1 MEKTKKVDTVRVKKA
16 TSITVRLFR
25 GITITIISIVGFI
38 CAVIG
43 VQLYKKNIVQFD
55 EFTAQQFFNIEK
67 SVSLFI
73 QNGKNALGMLAENSA
88 VKSADTTIYNY
99 TAKAAKSG
107 ITYTHNGKAE
117 RDIIAVFENMRKHYP
132 EFKQM
137 YVGTKWG
144 GLALIGLSDAQIS
157 KGFDPRTRPWYQKAA
172 AAKGEIILT
181 EAYRSEDGDL
191 TFTIA
196 QSVNNVN
203 GEFIG
208 CVGLDINLTDLTSFI
223 SDVRIGTTGYC
234 MLVQNDGMILV
245 DPKHPQYNFKI
256 MSETGLSA
264 FAEIE
269 KTQQGSIVVTSNGEK
284 WKAFI
289 FPMAQVE
296 WKLIMLVKQNEIL
309 SLFSALLKNM
319 IFIGLLMFVIYFTLA
334 AFVVRVL
341 KKYLNRL
348 GVVLGKVAQGD
359 LTDRIQVKWRNE
371 IGQILTSLNTAIE
384 HSHAMLSVLRDEADK
399 MGAVGSDLSSNME
412 ETAAAIKQIGGNVQ
426 RVKEK
431 AMSQAA
437 GVSETVATIEQINGR
452 LNKLV
457 SSIETQAE
465 NISESSTVIKEMA
478 ENTVRITGTLEESND
493 LIKQVYEQTKL
504 GKEGARMAN
513 EVVQQ
518 IAEKSESL
526 LEASQVIQNIASQ
539 TNLLAMNAA
548 IEAAH
553 AGESG
558 KGFAVVADEIR
569 KLAEESNMQGKQIG
583 EVIKESTEIIGRLT
597 EAGAQAEK
605 TFIDVYESVS
615 KISEKEDIIVQVMY
629 KQETNGKHVLEA
641 IEKINDVTQTVSAGS
656 AEMLEGGNQIALEMH
671 KLADITRETTDSM
684 NEIASGAEQITNAIE
699 EVNEITQKNKQSIEN
714 LANEVGKF
722 KL

>member
-1 MEKTKKVDTVRVKKA
+1 MKKDVKVKKA

-73 QNGKNALGMLAENSA
+73 QNGKSVVKMLAENPA
-88 VKSADTTIYNY
+88 VQNADETIYNY
-99 TAKAAKSG
+99 TIEAQKSG
-107 ITYTHNGKAE
+107 IVYTHNGKAE
-117 RDIIAVFENMRKHYP
+117 REMVTLFKAIEESFP
-132 EFKQM
+132 EFQDVYM
-137 YVGTKWG
+137 GTRWG
-144 GLALIGLSDAQIS
+144 GIATVWTGEDELGY
-157 KGFDPRTRPWYQKAA
+157 DPRQRGWYKQAV
-172 AAKGEIILT
+172 
-181 EAYRSEDGDL
+181 EADGDIVI
-191 TFTIA
+191 TPVYIA
-196 QSVNNVN
+196 TDGTPVVALAKTVKDNS
-203 GEFIG
+203 GALLG
-208 CVGLDINLTDLTSFI
+208 CVGVDINLADLTSFI
-223 SDVRIGTTGYC
+223 SDSRIGRTGYC
-234 MLVQNDGMILV
+234 MLVQNDGMILA

-256 MSETGLSA
+256 MSETDIPA

-269 KTQQGSIVVTSNGEK
+269 KTDQSSIVVTSNGEK

-289 FPMAQVE
+289 FPLSELE
-296 WKLIMLVKQNEIL
+296 WKLVVLIKQSEIL
-309 SLFSALLKNM
+309 SVFSALLQNM

-348 GVVLGKVAQGD
+348 GIVLGKVAQGD

-371 IGQILTSLNTAIE
+371 IGQILTSLNTAID
-384 HSHAMLSVLRDEADK
+384 HSHSMLSVLHDEVDK
-399 MGAVGSDLSSNME
+399 MKAVGSDLSSNME
-412 ETAAAIKQIGGNVQ
+412 ETAAAIRQIGGNVMN
-426 RVKEK
+426 VKEK
-431 AMSQAA
+431 AITQSAS
-437 GVSETVATIEQINGR
+437 VTETVATVEQINGKLNR
-452 LNKLV
+452 LV
-457 SSIETQAE
+457 QGIETQTE
-465 NISESSTVIKEMA
+465 NISESTAVITHMA
-478 ENTVRITGTLEESND
+478 ENTVRISKTLEESNA
-493 LIKQVYEQTKL
+493 LIKTVYGQTKL
-504 GKEGARMAN
+504 GKDGARTAN
-513 EVVQQ
+513 EVVTQ
-518 IAEKSESL
+518 IAERSEAL

-553 AGESG
+553 AGEAG

-569 KLAEESNMQGKQIG
+569 KLAEESNTQGKQIG
-583 EVIKESTEIIGRLT
+583 VVIKESTEIIGRLT

-615 KISEKEDIIVQVMY
+615 KISEKEDSIVQVMY
-629 KQETNGKHVLEA
+629 EQETNGKQVLEA
-641 IEKINDVTQTVSAGS
+641 IKKINDVTAEVSSGS
-656 AEMLEGGNQIALEMH
+656 AEMLEGGNQIAVEMR

-684 NEIASGAEQITNAIE
+684 NEIASGAEQITNAVE
-699 EVNEITQKNKQSIEN
+699 EVNEITQKNKVSIEN

>member
-1 MEKTKKVDTVRVKKA
+1 MKKDVKVKKA

-25 GITITIISIVGFI
+25 SITITIISIVGFI

-43 VQLYKKNIVQFD
+43 VQLYKKNIAQFD

-73 QNGKNALGMLAENSA
+73 QNGKSAVKMLAENPA
-88 VKSADTTIYNY
+88 LQNADETLYNY
-99 TAKAAKSG
+99 TAEAAKSG
-107 ITYTHNGKAE
+107 IVYTHNGKAE
-117 RDIIAVFENMRKHYP
+117 RDIISVFKRMKKNYP
-132 EFKQM
+132 EFKEIYM
-137 YVGTKWG
+137 GTKWG
-144 GLALIGLSDAQIS
+144 GIAELSTEHSD

-172 AAKGEIILT
+172 ADKGEIILT

-208 CVGLDINLTDLTSFI
+208 VIGIDINLTDLTSFI
-223 SDVRIGTTGYC
+223 SDSRIGRTGYC
-234 MLVQNDGMILV
+234 MLVQNDGMILA

-256 MSETGLSA
+256 MSETDIPA

-269 KTQQGSIVVTSNGEK
+269 KTDQSSIVVTSNGEK

-289 FPMAQVE
+289 FPLSELE
-296 WKLIMLVKQNEIL
+296 WKLIILIKQSEIL
-309 SLFSALLKNM
+309 SVFSALLQNM

-348 GVVLGKVAQGD
+348 GIVLGKVAQGD

-371 IGQILTSLNTAIE
+371 IGQILTSLNTAID
-384 HSHAMLSVLRDEADK
+384 HSHSMLSVLHNEVDK
-399 MGAVGSDLSSNME
+399 MKAVGSDLSSNME
-412 ETAAAIKQIGGNVQ
+412 ETAAAIRQIGGNVMN
-426 RVKEK
+426 VKEK
-431 AMSQAA
+431 AITQSAS
-437 GVSETVATIEQINGR
+437 VTETVATVEQINGKLNR
-452 LNKLV
+452 LV
-457 SSIETQAE
+457 QGIETQTE
-465 NISESSTVIKEMA
+465 NISESSAVITHMA
-478 ENTVRITGTLEESND
+478 ENTVRISKTLEESNA
-493 LIKQVYEQTKL
+493 LIKTVYGQTKL
-504 GKEGARMAN
+504 GKDGARTAN
-513 EVVQQ
+513 EVVTQ
-518 IAEKSESL
+518 IAERSEAL

-553 AGESG
+553 AGEAG

-569 KLAEESNMQGKQIG
+569 KLAEESNTQGKQIAV
-583 EVIKESTEIIGRLT
+583 VIKESTEIIGRLT

-615 KISEKEDIIVQVMY
+615 KISEKEDLIVQVMY
-629 KQETNGKHVLEA
+629 EQETNGKQVLEA
-641 IEKINDVTQTVSAGS
+641 IKKINDVTAEVSSGS
-656 AEMLEGGNQIALEMH
+656 AEMLEGGNQIAVEMR

-684 NEIASGAEQITNAIE
+684 NEIASGAEQITNAVE
-699 EVNEITQKNKQSIEN
+699 EVNEITQKNKVSIEN

>member
-73 QNGKNALGMLAENSA
+73 QNGKSTVRMLAENPA
-88 VKSADTTIYNY
+88 VQNADETIYNY
-99 TAKAAKSG
+99 TIEAQKSG
-107 ITYTHNGKAE
+107 IVYTHNGKAE
-117 RDIIAVFENMRKHYP
+117 REMVTLFKAIEESFP
-132 EFKQM
+132 EFQDVYM
-137 YVGTKWG
+137 GTRWG
-144 GLALIGLSDAQIS
+144 GIATVWTGEDELGY
-157 KGFDPRTRPWYQKAA
+157 DPRQRGWYKQAV
-172 AAKGEIILT
+172 
-181 EAYRSEDGDL
+181 EADGDIVI
-191 TFTIA
+191 TPVYIA
-196 QSVNNVN
+196 TDGTPVVALAKTVKDNS
-203 GEFIG
+203 GALLG
-208 CVGLDINLTDLTSFI
+208 CVGVDINLADLTSFI
-223 SDVRIGTTGYC
+223 SDSRIGRTGYC
-234 MLVQNDGMILV
+234 MLVQNDGMILA

-256 MSETGLSA
+256 MSETDIPA

-269 KTQQGSIVVTSNGEK
+269 KTNQSSIVVTSNGEK

-289 FPMAQVE
+289 FPLSELE
-296 WKLIMLVKQNEIL
+296 WKLVVLIKQSEIL
-309 SLFSALLKNM
+309 SVFSALLQNM

-348 GVVLGKVAQGD
+348 GIVLGKVAQGD

-371 IGQILTSLNTAIE
+371 IGQILTSLNTAID
-384 HSHAMLSVLRDEADK
+384 HSHTMLSVLHDEVDK
-399 MGAVGSDLSSNME
+399 MKAVGSDLSSNME
-412 ETAAAIKQIGGNVQ
+412 ETAAAIRQIGGNVMN
-426 RVKEK
+426 VKEK
-431 AMSQAA
+431 AITQSAS
-437 GVSETVATIEQINGR
+437 VTETVATVEQINGKLNR
-452 LNKLV
+452 LV
-457 SSIETQAE
+457 QGIETQTE
-465 NISESSTVIKEMA
+465 NISESTAVITHMA
-478 ENTVRITGTLEESND
+478 ENTVRISKTLEESNA
-493 LIKQVYEQTKL
+493 LIKTVYGQTKL
-504 GKEGARMAN
+504 GKDGARTAN
-513 EVVQQ
+513 EVVTQ
-518 IAEKSESL
+518 IAERSEAL

-553 AGESG
+553 AGEAG

-569 KLAEESNMQGKQIG
+569 KLAEESNTQGKQIG
-583 EVIKESTEIIGRLT
+583 VVIKESTEIIGRLT

-615 KISEKEDIIVQVMY
+615 KISEKEDSIVQVMY
-629 KQETNGKHVLEA
+629 EQETNGKQVLEA
-641 IEKINDVTQTVSAGS
+641 IKKINDVTAEVSSGS
-656 AEMLEGGNQIALEMH
+656 AEMLEGGNQIAVEMR

-684 NEIASGAEQITNAIE
+684 NEIASGAEQITNAVE
-699 EVNEITQKNKQSIEN
+699 EVNEITQKNKVSIEN

>member
-73 QNGKNALGMLAENSA
+73 QNGKSALGMLAENSA
-88 VKSADTTIYNY
+88 VKSADETIYNY
-99 TAKAAKSG
+99 TIEAQKSG
-107 ITYTHNGKAE
+107 IVYTHNGKAE
-117 RDIIAVFENMRKHYP
+117 RDIVFVFENMRKHYP

-157 KGFDPRTRPWYQKAA
+157 KGFDPRTRPWYQKAVSA
-172 AAKGEIILT
+172 DGKIILT
-181 EAYRSEDGDL
+181 DAYRSEEGDL

-208 CVGLDINLTDLTSFI
+208 VIGIDINLADLTSFI

-234 MLVQNDGMILV
+234 MLVQNDGMILA

-309 SLFSALLKNM
+309 SLFSALLHNM

-426 RVKEK
+426 SVKEK

-699 EVNEITQKNKQSIEN
+699 EVNEITQKNKESIEN

>member
-1 MEKTKKVDTVRVKKA
+1 MKKDVKVKKA

-73 QNGKNALGMLAENSA
+73 QNGKSTVRMLAENPA
-88 VKSADTTIYNY
+88 VQNADETIYNY
-99 TAKAAKSG
+99 TIEAQKSG
-107 ITYTHNGKAE
+107 IVYTHNGKAE
-117 RDIIAVFENMRKHYP
+117 REMVTLFKAIEESFP
-132 EFKQM
+132 EFQDVYM
-137 YVGTKWG
+137 GTRWG
-144 GLALIGLSDAQIS
+144 GIATVWTGEDKLGY
-157 KGFDPRTRPWYQKAA
+157 DPRQRGWYKQAV
-172 AAKGEIILT
+172 
-181 EAYRSEDGDL
+181 EADGDIVI
-191 TFTIA
+191 TPVYIA
-196 QSVNNVN
+196 TDGTPVVALAKTVKDNS
-203 GEFIG
+203 GALLG
-208 CVGLDINLTDLTSFI
+208 CVGVDINLADLTSFI
-223 SDVRIGTTGYC
+223 SDSRIGRTGYC
-234 MLVQNDGMILV
+234 MLVQNDGMILA

-256 MSETGLSA
+256 MSETDIPA

-269 KTQQGSIVVTSNGEK
+269 KTNQSSIVVTSNGEK

-289 FPMAQVE
+289 FPLSELE
-296 WKLIMLVKQNEIL
+296 WKLVVLIKQSEIL
-309 SLFSALLKNM
+309 SVFSALLQNM

-348 GVVLGKVAQGD
+348 GIVLGKVAQGD

-371 IGQILTSLNTAIE
+371 IGQILTSLNTAID
-384 HSHAMLSVLRDEADK
+384 HSHTMLSVLHDEVDK
-399 MGAVGSDLSSNME
+399 MKAVGSDLSSNME
-412 ETAAAIKQIGGNVQ
+412 ETAAAIRQIGGNVMN
-426 RVKEK
+426 VKEK
-431 AMSQAA
+431 AITQSAS
-437 GVSETVATIEQINGR
+437 VTETVATVEQINGKLNR
-452 LNKLV
+452 LV
-457 SSIETQAE
+457 QGIETQTE
-465 NISESSTVIKEMA
+465 NISESTAVITHMA
-478 ENTVRITGTLEESND
+478 ENTVRISKTLEESNA
-493 LIKQVYEQTKL
+493 LIKTVYGQTKL
-504 GKEGARMAN
+504 GKDGARTAN
-513 EVVQQ
+513 EVVTQ
-518 IAEKSESL
+518 IAERSEAL

-553 AGESG
+553 AGEAG

-569 KLAEESNMQGKQIG
+569 KLAEESNTQGKQIG
-583 EVIKESTEIIGRLT
+583 VVIKESTEIIGRLT

-615 KISEKEDIIVQVMY
+615 KISEKEDSIVQVMY
-629 KQETNGKHVLEA
+629 EQETNGKQVLEA
-641 IEKINDVTQTVSAGS
+641 IKKINDVTAEVSSGS
-656 AEMLEGGNQIALEMH
+656 AEMLEGGNQIAVEMR

-684 NEIASGAEQITNAIE
+684 NEIASGAEQITNAVE
-699 EVNEITQKNKQSIEN
+699 EVNEITQKNKVSIEN

>member
-73 QNGKNALGMLAENSA
+73 QNGKSVVKMLAENPA
-88 VKSADTTIYNY
+88 VQNADETIYNY
-99 TAKAAKSG
+99 TTEAQKSG
-107 ITYTHNGKAE
+107 TIYTHNGKAE
-117 RDIIAVFENMRKHYP
+117 RDIKALFVRMDKNYE
-132 EFKQM
+132 EFKEIYM
-137 YVGTKWG
+137 GTRWG
-144 GLALIGLSDAQIS
+144 GFITSWSEEDEQ
-157 KGFDPRTRPWYQKAA
+157 GFDPRTRPWYKKAA
-172 AAKGEIILT
+172 EANGKIIITPVYIATDGSPVVALARAIKDPKGAFL
-181 EAYRSEDGDL
+181 GC
-191 TFTIA
+191 
-196 QSVNNVN
+196 
-203 GEFIG
+203 IG
-208 CVGLDINLTDLTSFI
+208 IDINLADLTSFI
-223 SDVRIGTTGYC
+223 SDSRIGRTGYC
-234 MLVQNDGMILV
+234 MLVQNDGMILA

-256 MSETGLSA
+256 MSETDIPA

-269 KTQQGSIVVTSNGEK
+269 KTDQSSIVVTSNGEK

-289 FPMAQVE
+289 FPLSE
-296 WKLIMLVKQNEIL
+296 LDWKLVVLIKQSEIL
-309 SLFSALLKNM
+309 SVFSALLQNM

-348 GVVLGKVAQGD
+348 GIVLGKVAQGD

-371 IGQILTSLNTAIE
+371 IGQILTSLNTAID
-384 HSHAMLSVLRDEADK
+384 HSHTMLSVLHDEVDK
-399 MGAVGSDLSSNME
+399 MKAVGSDLSSNME
-412 ETAAAIKQIGGNVQ
+412 ETAAAIRQIGGNVMN
-426 RVKEK
+426 VKEK
-431 AMSQAA
+431 AITQSAS
-437 GVSETVATIEQINGR
+437 VTETVATVEQINGKLNR
-452 LNKLV
+452 LV
-457 SSIETQAE
+457 QGIETQTE
-465 NISESSTVIKEMA
+465 NISESTAVITHMA
-478 ENTVRITGTLEESND
+478 ENTVRISKTLEESNA
-493 LIKQVYEQTKL
+493 LIKTVYGQTKL
-504 GKEGARMAN
+504 GKDGARTAN
-513 EVVQQ
+513 EVVTQ
-518 IAEKSESL
+518 IAERSEAL

-553 AGESG
+553 AGEAG

-569 KLAEESNMQGKQIG
+569 KLAEESNTQGKQIG
-583 EVIKESTEIIGRLT
+583 VVIKESTEIIGRLT

-615 KISEKEDIIVQVMY
+615 KISEKEDSIVQVMY
-629 KQETNGKHVLEA
+629 EQETNGKQVLEA
-641 IEKINDVTQTVSAGS
+641 IKKINEVTAEVSSGS
-656 AEMLEGGNQIALEMH
+656 AEMLEGGNQIAVEMR

-684 NEIASGAEQITNAIE
+684 NEIASGAEQITNAVE
-699 EVNEITQKNKQSIEN
+699 EVNEITQKNKVSIEN

>member
-73 QNGKNALGMLAENSA
+73 QNGKSVAKMLAENPA
-88 VKSADTTIYNY
+88 VQNADETIYNY
-99 TAKAAKSG
+99 TTEAQKSG
-107 ITYTHNGKAE
+107 TIYTHNGKAE
-117 RDIIAVFENMRKHYP
+117 RDIKALFVRMDKNYE
-132 EFKQM
+132 EFKEIYM
-137 YVGTKWG
+137 GTRWG
-144 GLALIGLSDAQIS
+144 GFITSWSEEDEQ
-157 KGFDPRTRPWYQKAA
+157 GFDPRTRPWYKKAA
-172 AAKGEIILT
+172 EANGKIIITPVYIATDGSPVVALARAIKDPKGAFL
-181 EAYRSEDGDL
+181 GC
-191 TFTIA
+191 
-196 QSVNNVN
+196 
-203 GEFIG
+203 IG
-208 CVGLDINLTDLTSFI
+208 IDINLADLTSFI

-234 MLVQNDGMILV
+234 MLVQNDGMILA

-309 SLFSALLKNM
+309 SLFSALLHNM

-426 RVKEK
+426 SVKEK

-641 IEKINDVTQTVSAGS
+641 IEKINDVTQIVSAGS

>member
-73 QNGKNALGMLAENSA
+73 QNGKSTVRMLAENPA
-88 VKSADTTIYNY
+88 VQNADETIYNY
-99 TAKAAKSG
+99 TIEAQKSG
-107 ITYTHNGKAE
+107 IVYTHNGKAE
-117 RDIIAVFENMRKHYP
+117 REMVTLFKAIEESFP
-132 EFKQM
+132 EFQDVYM
-137 YVGTKWG
+137 GTRWG
-144 GLALIGLSDAQIS
+144 GIATVWTGEDELGY
-157 KGFDPRTRPWYQKAA
+157 DPRQRGWYKQAV
-172 AAKGEIILT
+172 
-181 EAYRSEDGDL
+181 EADGDIVI
-191 TFTIA
+191 TPVYIA
-196 QSVNNVN
+196 TDGTPVVALAKTVKDNS
-203 GEFIG
+203 GALLG
-208 CVGLDINLTDLTSFI
+208 CVGVDINLADLTSFI
-223 SDVRIGTTGYC
+223 SDSRIGRTGYC
-234 MLVQNDGMILV
+234 MLVQNDGMILA

-256 MSETGLSA
+256 MSETDIPA

-269 KTQQGSIVVTSNGEK
+269 KTDQSSIVVTSNGEK

-289 FPMAQVE
+289 FPLSELE
-296 WKLIMLVKQNEIL
+296 WKLVVLIKQSEIL
-309 SLFSALLKNM
+309 SVFSALLQNM

-348 GVVLGKVAQGD
+348 GIVLGKVAQGD

-371 IGQILTSLNTAIE
+371 IGQILTSLNTAID
-384 HSHAMLSVLRDEADK
+384 HSHSMLSVLHDEVDK
-399 MGAVGSDLSSNME
+399 MKAVGSDLSSNME
-412 ETAAAIKQIGGNVQ
+412 ETAAAIRQIGGNVMN
-426 RVKEK
+426 VKEK
-431 AMSQAA
+431 AITQSAS
-437 GVSETVATIEQINGR
+437 VTETVATVEQINGKLNR
-452 LNKLV
+452 LV
-457 SSIETQAE
+457 QGIETQTE
-465 NISESSTVIKEMA
+465 NISESTAVITHMA
-478 ENTVRITGTLEESND
+478 ENTVRISKTLEESNA
-493 LIKQVYEQTKL
+493 LIKTVYGQTKL
-504 GKEGARMAN
+504 GKDGARTAN
-513 EVVQQ
+513 EVVTQ
-518 IAEKSESL
+518 IAERSEAL

-553 AGESG
+553 AGEAG

-569 KLAEESNMQGKQIG
+569 KLAEESNTQGKQIG
-583 EVIKESTEIIGRLT
+583 VVIKESTEIIGRLT

-615 KISEKEDIIVQVMY
+615 KISEKEDSIVQVMY
-629 KQETNGKHVLEA
+629 EQETNGKQVLEA
-641 IEKINDVTQTVSAGS
+641 IKKINDVTAEVSSGS
-656 AEMLEGGNQIALEMH
+656 AEMLEGGNQIAVEMR

-684 NEIASGAEQITNAIE
+684 NEIASGAEQITNAVE
-699 EVNEITQKNKQSIEN
+699 EVNEITQKNKVSIEN

>member
-73 QNGKNALGMLAENSA
+73 QNGKSVAKMLAENPA
-88 VKSADTTIYNY
+88 VQNADETIYNY
-99 TAKAAKSG
+99 TTEAQKSG
-107 ITYTHNGKAE
+107 TIYTHNGKAE
-117 RDIIAVFENMRKHYP
+117 RDIKALFVRMDKNYE
-132 EFKQM
+132 EFKEIYM
-137 YVGTKWG
+137 GTRWG
-144 GLALIGLSDAQIS
+144 GFITSWSEEDEQ
-157 KGFDPRTRPWYQKAA
+157 GFDPRTRPWYKKAA
-172 AAKGEIILT
+172 EANGKIIITPVYIATDGSPVVALARAIKDPKGAFL
-181 EAYRSEDGDL
+181 GC
-191 TFTIA
+191 
-196 QSVNNVN
+196 
-203 GEFIG
+203 IG
-208 CVGLDINLTDLTSFI
+208 IDINLADLTSFI

-234 MLVQNDGMILV
+234 MLVQNDGMILA

-256 MSETGLSA
+256 MHETDIPA

-309 SLFSALLKNM
+309 SLFSALLHNM

-426 RVKEK
+426 SVKEK

>member
-1 MEKTKKVDTVRVKKA
+1 MKKDVKVKKA

-73 QNGKNALGMLAENSA
+73 QNGKSAVKVLAENPA
-88 VKSADTTIYNY
+88 VKNADETIYNY
-99 TAKAAKSG
+99 TIEAQKSG
-107 ITYTHNGKAE
+107 IIYTHTGKAE
-117 RDIIAVFENMRKHYP
+117 REMVTLFKAIEESFP
-132 EFKQM
+132 EFQDVYM
-137 YVGTKWG
+137 GTRWG
-144 GLALIGLSDAQIS
+144 GIATVWTGEDELGY
-157 KGFDPRTRPWYQKAA
+157 DPRQRGWYKQAV
-172 AAKGEIILT
+172 
-181 EAYRSEDGDL
+181 EADGDIVI
-191 TFTIA
+191 TPVYIA
-196 QSVNNVN
+196 TDGTPVVALAKTVKDNS
-203 GEFIG
+203 GALLG
-208 CVGLDINLTDLTSFI
+208 CVGIDINLADLTSFI
-223 SDVRIGTTGYC
+223 SDSRIGRTGYC
-234 MLVQNDGMILV
+234 MLVQNDGMILA

-256 MSETGLSA
+256 MSETDIPA

-269 KTQQGSIVVTSNGEK
+269 KTKEGSLLVNSNGEK

-289 FPMAQVE
+289 FPFSE
-296 WKLIMLVKQNEIL
+296 LDWKLIIWVKQSEIL
-309 SLFSALLKNM
+309 SVFSALLKNM

-348 GVVLGKVAQGD
+348 GIVLGKVAQGD

-371 IGQILTSLNTAIE
+371 IGQILTSLNTAID
-384 HSHAMLSVLRDEADK
+384 HSHSMLSVLHNEVDK
-399 MGAVGSDLSSNME
+399 MKAVGSDLSSNME
-412 ETAAAIKQIGGNVQ
+412 ETAAAIRQIGGNVMN
-426 RVKEK
+426 VKEK
-431 AMSQAA
+431 AITQSAS
-437 GVSETVATIEQINGR
+437 VTETVATVEQINGKLNR
-452 LNKLV
+452 LV
-457 SSIETQAE
+457 QGIETQTE
-465 NISESSTVIKEMA
+465 NISESSAVITHMA
-478 ENTVRITGTLEESND
+478 ENTVRISKTLEESNA
-493 LIKQVYEQTKL
+493 LIKTVYGQTKL
-504 GKEGARMAN
+504 GKDGARTAN
-513 EVVQQ
+513 EVVTQ
-518 IAEKSESL
+518 IAERSEAL

-553 AGESG
+553 AGEAG

-569 KLAEESNMQGKQIG
+569 KLAEESNTQGKQIG
-583 EVIKESTEIIGRLT
+583 VVIKESTEIIGRLT

-615 KISEKEDIIVQVMY
+615 KISEKEDLIVQVMY
-629 KQETNGKHVLEA
+629 EQETNGKQVLEA
-641 IEKINDVTQTVSAGS
+641 IKKINEVTAEVSSGS
-656 AEMLEGGNQIALEMH
+656 AEMLEGGNQIAVEMR

-684 NEIASGAEQITNAIE
+684 NEIASGAEQITNAVE
-699 EVNEITQKNKQSIEN
+699 EVNEITQKNKVSIEN
-714 LANEVGKF
+714 LVNEVGKF

>member
-73 QNGKNALGMLAENSA
+73 QNGKSTVRMLAENPA
-88 VKSADTTIYNY
+88 VQNADETIYNY
-99 TAKAAKSG
+99 TIEAQKSG
-107 ITYTHNGKAE
+107 IVYTHNGKAE
-117 RDIIAVFENMRKHYP
+117 REMVTLFKAIEESFP
-132 EFKQM
+132 EFQDVYM
-137 YVGTKWG
+137 GTRWG
-144 GLALIGLSDAQIS
+144 GIATVWTGEDELGY
-157 KGFDPRTRPWYQKAA
+157 DPRQRGWYKQAV
-172 AAKGEIILT
+172 
-181 EAYRSEDGDL
+181 EADGDIVI
-191 TFTIA
+191 TPVYIA
-196 QSVNNVN
+196 TDGTPVVALAKTVKDNS
-203 GEFIG
+203 GALLG
-208 CVGLDINLTDLTSFI
+208 CVGVDINLADLTSFI
-223 SDVRIGTTGYC
+223 SDSRIGRTGYC
-234 MLVQNDGMILV
+234 MLVQNDGMILA

-256 MSETGLSA
+256 MHETDISA

-269 KTQQGSIVVTSNGEK
+269 KTQQGSIVVISNGEK

-296 WKLIMLVKQNEIL
+296 WKLIMLVKHT
-309 SLFSALLKNM
+309 M

-359 LTDRIQVKWRNE
+359 LTDRVQVKWRNE

-426 RVKEK
+426 SVKEK

-699 EVNEITQKNKQSIEN
+699 EVNEITQKNKESIEN

>member
-1 MEKTKKVDTVRVKKA
+1 MKKDVKVKKA

-73 QNGKNALGMLAENSA
+73 QNGKSTVRMLAENPA
-88 VKSADTTIYNY
+88 VQNADETIYNY
-99 TAKAAKSG
+99 TIEAQKSG
-107 ITYTHNGKAE
+107 IVYTHNGKAE
-117 RDIIAVFENMRKHYP
+117 REMVTLFKAIEESFP
-132 EFKQM
+132 EFQDVYM
-137 YVGTKWG
+137 GTRWG
-144 GLALIGLSDAQIS
+144 GIATVWTGEDELGY
-157 KGFDPRTRPWYQKAA
+157 DPRQRGWYKQAV
-172 AAKGEIILT
+172 
-181 EAYRSEDGDL
+181 EADGDIVI
-191 TFTIA
+191 TPVYIA
-196 QSVNNVN
+196 TDGTPVVALAKTVKDNS
-203 GEFIG
+203 GALLG
-208 CVGLDINLTDLTSFI
+208 CVGVDINLADLTSFI
-223 SDVRIGTTGYC
+223 SDSRIGRTGYC
-234 MLVQNDGMILV
+234 MLVQNDGMILA

-256 MSETGLSA
+256 MSETDIPA

-269 KTQQGSIVVTSNGEK
+269 KTNQSSIVVTSNGEK

-289 FPMAQVE
+289 FPLSELE
-296 WKLIMLVKQNEIL
+296 WKLVVLIKQSEIL
-309 SLFSALLKNM
+309 SVFSALLQNM

-348 GVVLGKVAQGD
+348 GIVLGKVAQGD

-371 IGQILTSLNTAIE
+371 IGQILTSLNTAID
-384 HSHAMLSVLRDEADK
+384 HSHTMLSVLHDEVDK
-399 MGAVGSDLSSNME
+399 MKAVGSDLSSNME
-412 ETAAAIKQIGGNVQ
+412 ETAAAIRQIGGNVMN
-426 RVKEK
+426 VKEK
-431 AMSQAA
+431 AITQSAS
-437 GVSETVATIEQINGR
+437 VTETVATVEQINGKLNR
-452 LNKLV
+452 LV
-457 SSIETQAE
+457 QGIETQTE
-465 NISESSTVIKEMA
+465 NISESTAVITHMA
-478 ENTVRITGTLEESND
+478 ENTVRISKTLEESNA
-493 LIKQVYEQTKL
+493 LIKMVYGQTKL
-504 GKEGARMAN
+504 GKDGARTAN
-513 EVVQQ
+513 EVVTQ
-518 IAEKSESL
+518 IAERSEAL

-553 AGESG
+553 AGEAG

-569 KLAEESNMQGKQIG
+569 KLAEESNTQGKQIG
-583 EVIKESTEIIGRLT
+583 VVIKESTEIIGRLT
-597 EAGAQAEK
+597 EAGSQAEK

-615 KISEKEDIIVQVMY
+615 KISEKEDLIVQVMY
-629 KQETNGKHVLEA
+629 EQETNGKQVLEA
-641 IEKINDVTQTVSAGS
+641 IKKINEVTAEVSSGS
-656 AEMLEGGNQIALEMH
+656 AEMLEGGNQIAVEMR

-684 NEIASGAEQITNAIE
+684 NEIASGAEQITNAVE
-699 EVNEITQKNKQSIEN
+699 EVNEITQKNKVSIEN

>member
-1 MEKTKKVDTVRVKKA
+1 MKKDVKVKKA

-73 QNGKNALGMLAENSA
+73 QNGKSVVKMLAENPA
-88 VKSADTTIYNY
+88 VQNADETIYNY
-99 TAKAAKSG
+99 TTEAQKSG
-107 ITYTHNGKAE
+107 TIYTHNGKAE
-117 RDIIAVFENMRKHYP
+117 RDIKALFVRMDKNYE
-132 EFKQM
+132 EFKEIYM
-137 YVGTKWG
+137 GTRWG
-144 GLALIGLSDAQIS
+144 GFITSWSEEDEQ
-157 KGFDPRTRPWYQKAA
+157 GFDPRTRPWYKKAA
-172 AAKGEIILT
+172 EANGKIIITPVYIATDGSPVVALARAIKDSKGAFL
-181 EAYRSEDGDL
+181 GC
-191 TFTIA
+191 
-196 QSVNNVN
+196 
-203 GEFIG
+203 IG
-208 CVGLDINLTDLTSFI
+208 IDINLADLTSFI
-223 SDVRIGTTGYC
+223 SDSRIGRTGYC
-234 MLVQNDGMILV
+234 MLVQNDGMILA

-256 MSETGLSA
+256 MSETDIPA

-269 KTQQGSIVVTSNGEK
+269 KTDQSSIVVTSNGEK

-289 FPMAQVE
+289 FPLSELE
-296 WKLIMLVKQNEIL
+296 WKLVVLIKQSEIL
-309 SLFSALLKNM
+309 SVFSALLQNM

-348 GVVLGKVAQGD
+348 GIVLGKVAQGD

-371 IGQILTSLNTAIE
+371 IGQILTSLNTAID
-384 HSHAMLSVLRDEADK
+384 HSHTMLSVLHDEVDK
-399 MGAVGSDLSSNME
+399 MKAVGSDLSSNME
-412 ETAAAIKQIGGNVQ
+412 ETAAAIRQIGGNVMN
-426 RVKEK
+426 VKEK
-431 AMSQAA
+431 AITQSAS
-437 GVSETVATIEQINGR
+437 VTETVATVEQINGKLNR
-452 LNKLV
+452 LV
-457 SSIETQAE
+457 QGIETQTE
-465 NISESSTVIKEMA
+465 NISESTAVITHMA
-478 ENTVRITGTLEESND
+478 ENTVRISKTLEESNA
-493 LIKQVYEQTKL
+493 LIKTVYGQTKL
-504 GKEGARMAN
+504 GKDGARTAN
-513 EVVQQ
+513 EVVTQ
-518 IAEKSESL
+518 IAERSEAL

-553 AGESG
+553 AGEAG
-558 KGFAVVADEIR
+558 KGFAAVADEIR
-569 KLAEESNMQGKQIG
+569 KLAEESNTQGKQIG
-583 EVIKESTEIIGRLT
+583 VVIKESTEIIGRLT

-615 KISEKEDIIVQVMY
+615 KISEKEDSIVQVMY
-629 KQETNGKHVLEA
+629 EQETNGKQVLEA
-641 IEKINDVTQTVSAGS
+641 IKKINDVTAEVSSGS
-656 AEMLEGGNQIALEMH
+656 AEMLEGGNQIAVEMR

-684 NEIASGAEQITNAIE
+684 NEIASGAEQITNAVE
-699 EVNEITQKNKQSIEN
+699 EVNEITQKNKVSIEN

>member
-1 MEKTKKVDTVRVKKA
+1 MKKDVKVKKA

-73 QNGKNALGMLAENSA
+73 QNGKSAVKMLAENPA
-88 VKSADTTIYNY
+88 VKNADETIYNY
-99 TAKAAKSG
+99 TIEAQKSG
-107 ITYTHNGKAE
+107 IIYTHTGKAE
-117 RDIIAVFENMRKHYP
+117 REMVTLFKAIEESFP
-132 EFKQM
+132 EFQDVYM
-137 YVGTKWG
+137 GTRWG
-144 GLALIGLSDAQIS
+144 GIATVWTGEDELGY
-157 KGFDPRTRPWYQKAA
+157 DPRQRGWYKQAV
-172 AAKGEIILT
+172 
-181 EAYRSEDGDL
+181 EADGDIVI
-191 TFTIA
+191 TPVYIA
-196 QSVNNVN
+196 TDGTPVVALAKTVKDNS
-203 GEFIG
+203 GALLG
-208 CVGLDINLTDLTSFI
+208 CVGVDINLTDLTSFI
-223 SDVRIGTTGYC
+223 SDSRIGRTGYC
-234 MLVQNDGMILV
+234 MLVQNDGMILA

-256 MSETGLSA
+256 MSETDIPA

-269 KTQQGSIVVTSNGEK
+269 KTDQSSIVVTSNGEK

-289 FPMAQVE
+289 FPLSELE
-296 WKLIMLVKQNEIL
+296 WKLVVLIKQSEIL
-309 SLFSALLKNM
+309 SVFSALLQNM

-348 GVVLGKVAQGD
+348 GIVLGKVAQGD

-371 IGQILTSLNTAIE
+371 IGQILTSLNTAID
-384 HSHAMLSVLRDEADK
+384 HSHTMLSVLHDEVDK
-399 MGAVGSDLSSNME
+399 MKAVGSDLSSNME
-412 ETAAAIKQIGGNVQ
+412 ETAAAIRQIGGNVMN
-426 RVKEK
+426 VKEK
-431 AMSQAA
+431 AITQSAS
-437 GVSETVATIEQINGR
+437 VTETVATVEQINGKLNR
-452 LNKLV
+452 LV
-457 SSIETQAE
+457 QGIETQTE
-465 NISESSTVIKEMA
+465 NISESTAVITHMA
-478 ENTVRITGTLEESND
+478 ENTVRISKTLEESNA
-493 LIKQVYEQTKL
+493 LIKTVYGQTKL
-504 GKEGARMAN
+504 GKDGARTAN
-513 EVVQQ
+513 EVVTQ
-518 IAEKSESL
+518 IAERSEAL

-553 AGESG
+553 AGEAG

-569 KLAEESNMQGKQIG
+569 KLAEESNTQGKQIG
-583 EVIKESTEIIGRLT
+583 VVIKESTEIIGRLT

-615 KISEKEDIIVQVMY
+615 KISEKEDSIVQVMY
-629 KQETNGKHVLEA
+629 EQETNGKQVLEA
-641 IEKINDVTQTVSAGS
+641 IKKINDVTAEVSSGS
-656 AEMLEGGNQIALEMH
+656 AEMLEGGNQIAVEMR

-684 NEIASGAEQITNAIE
+684 NEIARGAEQITNAVE
-699 EVNEITQKNKQSIEN
+699 EVNEITQKNKVSIEN

>member
-73 QNGKNALGMLAENSA
+73 QNGKSVAKMLAENPA
-88 VKSADTTIYNY
+88 VQNADETIYNY
-99 TAKAAKSG
+99 TTEAQKSG
-107 ITYTHNGKAE
+107 TIYTHNGKAE
-117 RDIIAVFENMRKHYP
+117 RDIKALFVRMDKNYE
-132 EFKQM
+132 EFKEIYM
-137 YVGTKWG
+137 GTRWG
-144 GLALIGLSDAQIS
+144 GFITSWSEENEQ
-157 KGFDPRTRPWYQKAA
+157 GFDPRTRPWYKKAA
-172 AAKGEIILT
+172 EANGKIIITPVYIATDGSPVVALARAIKDPKGAFL
-181 EAYRSEDGDL
+181 GC
-191 TFTIA
+191 
-196 QSVNNVN
+196 
-203 GEFIG
+203 IG
-208 CVGLDINLTDLTSFI
+208 IDINLADLTSFI

-234 MLVQNDGMILV
+234 MLVQNDGMILA

-426 RVKEK
+426 SVKEK

-641 IEKINDVTQTVSAGS
+641 IEKINDVTQIVSAGS

>member
-1 MEKTKKVDTVRVKKA
+1 MKKDVKVKKA

-73 QNGKNALGMLAENSA
+73 QNGKSTVRMLAENPA
-88 VKSADTTIYNY
+88 VQNADETIYNY
-99 TAKAAKSG
+99 TIEAQKSG
-107 ITYTHNGKAE
+107 IVYTHNGKAE
-117 RDIIAVFENMRKHYP
+117 REMVTLFKAIEESFP
-132 EFKQM
+132 EFQDVYM
-137 YVGTKWG
+137 GTRWG
-144 GLALIGLSDAQIS
+144 GIATVWTGEDELGY
-157 KGFDPRTRPWYQKAA
+157 DPRQRGWYKQAV
-172 AAKGEIILT
+172 
-181 EAYRSEDGDL
+181 EADGDIVI
-191 TFTIA
+191 TPVYIA
-196 QSVNNVN
+196 TDGTPVVALAKTVKDNS
-203 GEFIG
+203 GALLG
-208 CVGLDINLTDLTSFI
+208 CVGVDINLADLTSFI
-223 SDVRIGTTGYC
+223 SDSRIGRTGYC
-234 MLVQNDGMILV
+234 MLVQNDGMILA

-256 MSETGLSA
+256 MSETDIPA

-269 KTQQGSIVVTSNGEK
+269 KTDQSSIVVTSNGEK

-289 FPMAQVE
+289 FPLSELE
-296 WKLIMLVKQNEIL
+296 WKLVVLIKQSEIL
-309 SLFSALLKNM
+309 SVFSALLQNM

-348 GVVLGKVAQGD
+348 GIVLGKVAQGD

-371 IGQILTSLNTAIE
+371 IGQILTSLNTAID
-384 HSHAMLSVLRDEADK
+384 HSHTMLSVLHDEVDK
-399 MGAVGSDLSSNME
+399 MKAVGSDLSSNME
-412 ETAAAIKQIGGNVQ
+412 ETAAAIRQIGGNVMN
-426 RVKEK
+426 VKEK
-431 AMSQAA
+431 AITQSAS
-437 GVSETVATIEQINGR
+437 VTETVATVEQINGKLNR
-452 LNKLV
+452 LV
-457 SSIETQAE
+457 QGIETQTE
-465 NISESSTVIKEMA
+465 NISESTAVITHMA
-478 ENTVRITGTLEESND
+478 ENTVRISKTLEESNA
-493 LIKQVYEQTKL
+493 LIKTVYGQTKL
-504 GKEGARMAN
+504 GKDGARTAN
-513 EVVQQ
+513 EVVTQ
-518 IAEKSESL
+518 IAERSEAL

-553 AGESG
+553 AGEAG

-569 KLAEESNMQGKQIG
+569 KLAEESNTQGKQIG
-583 EVIKESTEIIGRLT
+583 VVIKESTEIIGRLT

-615 KISEKEDIIVQVMY
+615 KISEKEDSIVQVMY
-629 KQETNGKHVLEA
+629 EQETNGKQVLEA
-641 IEKINDVTQTVSAGS
+641 IKKINDVTAEVSSGS
-656 AEMLEGGNQIALEMH
+656 AEMLEGGNQIAVEMR

-684 NEIASGAEQITNAIE
+684 NEIASGAEQITNAVE
-699 EVNEITQKNKQSIEN
+699 EVNEITQKNKVSIEN

>member
-1 MEKTKKVDTVRVKKA
+1 MEKTKKVDTVRIKKA

-73 QNGKNALGMLAENSA
+73 QNGKSTVRMLAENPA
-88 VKSADTTIYNY
+88 VQNADETIYNY
-99 TAKAAKSG
+99 TIEAQKSG
-107 ITYTHNGKAE
+107 IVYTHNGKAE
-117 RDIIAVFENMRKHYP
+117 REMVTLFKAIEESFP
-132 EFKQM
+132 EFQDVYM
-137 YVGTKWG
+137 GTRWG
-144 GLALIGLSDAQIS
+144 GIATVWTGEDELGY
-157 KGFDPRTRPWYQKAA
+157 DPRQRGWYKQAV
-172 AAKGEIILT
+172 
-181 EAYRSEDGDL
+181 EADGDIVI
-191 TFTIA
+191 TPVYIA
-196 QSVNNVN
+196 TDGTPVVALAKTVKDNS
-203 GEFIG
+203 GALLG
-208 CVGLDINLTDLTSFI
+208 CVGVDINLADLTSFI
-223 SDVRIGTTGYC
+223 SDSRIGRTGYC
-234 MLVQNDGMILV
+234 MLVQNDGMILA

-256 MSETGLSA
+256 MSETDIPA

-269 KTQQGSIVVTSNGEK
+269 KTDQSSIVVTSNGEK

-289 FPMAQVE
+289 FPLSE
-296 WKLIMLVKQNEIL
+296 LDWKLVVLIKQSEIL
-309 SLFSALLKNM
+309 SVFSALLKNM

-348 GVVLGKVAQGD
+348 GIVLGKVAQGD

-371 IGQILTSLNTAIE
+371 IGQILTSLNTAID
-384 HSHAMLSVLRDEADK
+384 HSHSMLSVLHDEVDK
-399 MGAVGSDLSSNME
+399 MKAVGSDLSSNME
-412 ETAAAIKQIGGNVQ
+412 ETAAAIRQIGGNVMN
-426 RVKEK
+426 VKEK
-431 AMSQAA
+431 AITQSAS
-437 GVSETVATIEQINGR
+437 VTETVATVEQINGKLNR
-452 LNKLV
+452 LV
-457 SSIETQAE
+457 QGIETQTE
-465 NISESSTVIKEMA
+465 NISESTAVITHMA
-478 ENTVRITGTLEESND
+478 ENTVRISKTLEESNA
-493 LIKQVYEQTKL
+493 LIKTVYGQTKL
-504 GKEGARMAN
+504 GKDGARTAN
-513 EVVQQ
+513 EVVTQ
-518 IAEKSESL
+518 IAERSEAL

-553 AGESG
+553 AGEAG

-569 KLAEESNMQGKQIG
+569 KLAEESNTQGKQIG
-583 EVIKESTEIIGRLT
+583 VVIKESTEIIGRLT

-615 KISEKEDIIVQVMY
+615 KISEKEDSIVQVMY
-629 KQETNGKHVLEA
+629 EQETNGKQVLEA
-641 IEKINDVTQTVSAGS
+641 IKKINDVTAEVSSGS
-656 AEMLEGGNQIALEMH
+656 AEMLEGGNQIAVETR

-684 NEIASGAEQITNAIE
+684 NEIASGAEQITNAVE
-699 EVNEITQKNKQSIEN
+699 EVNEITQKNKVSIEN